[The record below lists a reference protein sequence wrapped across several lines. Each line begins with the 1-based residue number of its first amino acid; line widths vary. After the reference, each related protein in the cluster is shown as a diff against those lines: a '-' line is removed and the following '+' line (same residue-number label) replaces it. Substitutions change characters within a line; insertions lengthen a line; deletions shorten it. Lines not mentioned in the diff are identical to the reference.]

1 MQAKFGGK
9 EPPLE
14 KPSTFDQMRAH
25 EALLAGDPLHPPGWK
40 GKGPHSG
47 SPGKKKGRFLKPL
60 PRRGGKNAVLEQADP
75 DAGKDFDD
83 SLAVDDDDPDRLITD
98 KYTQGAYQKRL
109 KMVEKSIDLEDEE
122 NEQTRKARKKKRS
135 TSKKAEPRFN
145 IVEKHLDPAVRIKV
159 SESVRSKSKLTEPSR
174 EAMEV
179 ADDPSFVNMDTS
191 KGTSKGSG
199 DVPPNDSKD
208 KVAVLNQNSG
218 EIKTAGVNADK
229 QPAAGQ

>member
-1 MQAKFGGK
+1 MGGK
-9 EPPLE
+9 EPPLD

-25 EALLAGDPLHPPGWK
+25 EALLAGDPLHPPGWR

-47 SPGKKKGRFLKPL
+47 SPTKKKGRFLKPL
-60 PRRGGKNAVLEQADP
+60 PRRGGKNAAGEILEQADP

-83 SLAVDDDDPDRLITD
+83 SLAVEEADPDRLITD
-98 KYTQGAYQKRL
+98 KYTHGAYQKRL
-109 KMVEKSIDLEDEE
+109 KMVQKSIDLEDDG

-135 TSKKAEPRFN
+135 ASKKAEPRTN

-174 EAMEV
+174 EAME
-179 ADDPSFVNMDTS
+179 AGDDPSFVNVSPS

-199 DVPPNDSKD
+199 DVPPKD
-208 KVAVLNQNSG
+208 NKEKVAVLNQNSG
-218 EIKTAGVNADK
+218 EIKTAGNAE
-229 QPAAGQ
+229 